1 MTVLDRVQSP
11 ADLRELSDDELVEL
25 CTEVRLF
32 LVEKISQT
40 GGHLSPNLGVVEL
53 TVALHRAF
61 DSPTDRILWDVGTR
75 HMCTNC

>member
-25 CTEVRLF
+25 CTEIRQF

-61 DSPTDRILWDVGTR
+61 DSPTDRILWDVGISP
-75 HMCTNC
+75 MCTS